1 MRPMRYYAV
10 FADGRVIAVV
20 LGHKEARRLSPHRA
34 YKSFMTR
41 LRAEEFAAWWNYRSV
56 STMGR
61 TS

>member
-20 LGHKEARRLSPHRA
+20 RGHKEARRLSPHRA

-41 LRAEEFAAWWNYRSV
+41 LRAEEFAAWWNYCRLN
-56 STMGR
+56 
-61 TS
+61 